1 LDEHHFGVLRKCA
14 DVVHFGLGQPI
25 FQACANAEHF
35 YLIHTGRVGLET
47 FMRGKGIIII
57 QTIDA
62 GGALGWSWLFP
73 PHRWHFDARSH
84 QITDAL
90 VFPAE
95 TLRSYAER
103 DHDFGYEL
111 TTRVSQVM
119 LQRLQATRLTKTR
132 QFLRGN

>member
-1 LDEHHFGVLRKCA
+1 
-14 DVVHFGLGQPI
+14 
-25 FQACANAEHF
+25 
-35 YLIHTGRVGLET
+35 
-47 FMRGKGIIII
+47 MRGKGIIII